1 MILLVISLFHL
12 YLKRKTWIYIYRE
25 RDVWGFKGP
34 GNRRLTVHICH
45 QTLFVFWLL
54 AELPPG
60 IPQCPLASQQVRPEP
75 CPSPPRSLES
85 PLLCFTR
92 STDKTCA
99 TDPSPILYTSA
110 TRSFIGSPFSGCN
123 VTGASYLDKDHNLCA
138 QSKKLSLFPSHRQ
151 ISHSMHPQTRTIKV
165 CICIFLVW

>member
-75 CPSPPRSLES
+75 CPSPPG
-85 PLLCFTR
+85 PLNPLYCVSQDRRIRHVPLIPPLYCTPVQPEALLGVHLVGVMWRVPAIWTKITIYAHNQRNWAF
-92 STDKTCA
+92 SQVTDK
-99 TDPSPILYTSA
+99 S
-110 TRSFIGSPFSGCN
+110 
-123 VTGASYLDKDHNLCA
+123 VTQCIHRQG
-138 QSKKLSLFPSHRQ
+138 QSKFAYVFS
-151 ISHSMHPQTRTIKV
+151 
-165 CICIFLVW
+165 

>member
-1 MILLVISLFHL
+1 MD
-12 YLKRKTWIYIYRE
+12 IYIE
-25 RDVWGFKGP
+25 RGMCEVLKVLKTNDSPSISAIRHCLFSGCL
-34 GNRRLTVHICH
+34 RSSH
-45 QTLFVFWLL
+45 QEFLSAHLPLSKSGLNPVQV
-54 AELPPG
+54 PPG
-60 IPQCPLASQQVRPEP
+60 P
-75 CPSPPRSLES
+75 PSWSLES

-138 QSKKLSLFPSHRQ
+138 QSKKLSLFPSQRQ

-165 CICIFLVW
+165 CICIFLV